1 MGVGP
6 ERHERMLPRNAMG
19 RRGTPRKVAIAVIF
33 LDGTPASSIGGALTA
48 RVQR

>member
-6 ERHERMLPRNAMG
+6 ERNERMLPRNAMG
-19 RRGTPRKVAIAVIF
+19 RRGPPQKVAIAVIF

>member
-6 ERHERMLPRNAMG
+6 ERNERMLPRNAMG
-19 RRGTPRKVAIAVIF
+19 RRGTPRQVAIAVIF
-33 LDGTPASSIGGALTA
+33 LDGTPAASIGGALTA

>member
-6 ERHERMLPRNAMG
+6 ERNEHMLPRKATG
-19 RRGTPRKVAIAVIF
+19 RRGTPQKVAIAVIF
-33 LDGTPASSIGGALTA
+33 LDGMPASSIGGALTA